1 MRKFQDG
8 TTVFVNGTWNKKEE
22 CIVTGYIENESST
35 GKNVYKVQSQ
45 VNGGTFGATE
55 DCVFATLEEAHF
67 ANIKKSDE
75 LISKYKAGIKDMNDL
90 LRFPLEHCF
99 NGEEYTEY
107 EAMEAYK
114 IRANELTG
122 TVL

>member
-1 MRKFQDG
+1 MAYPWGFPVSRCFI
-8 TTVFVNGTWNKKEE
+8 N
-22 CIVTGYIENESST
+22 
-35 GKNVYKVQSQ
+35 
-45 VNGGTFGATE
+45 
-55 DCVFATLEEAHF
+55 

-75 LISKYKAGIKDMNDL
+75 LINKYKAEIKDMNDL
-90 LRFPLEHCF
+90 LHFPLEHCF

-122 TVL
+122 AVL